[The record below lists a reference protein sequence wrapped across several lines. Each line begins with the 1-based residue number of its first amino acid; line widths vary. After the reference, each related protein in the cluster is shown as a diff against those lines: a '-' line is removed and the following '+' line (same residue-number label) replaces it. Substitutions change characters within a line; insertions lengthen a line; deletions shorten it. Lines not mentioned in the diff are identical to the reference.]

1 MGVIRI
7 ADANMINAL
16 KLVSVRRGY
25 DPRDFVLI
33 NFGGGGAMHAGALM
47 RELRVNKVIIPTD
60 PAVFSAWGMLMTDLR
75 RDYIRTQ
82 ICRTDQVTPE
92 HLNAIYEEMEEQAR
106 QDLAAERV
114 KKSEMEIQRFADMRY
129 MGQEHTVKV
138 SLSAGKITAQ
148 VMPDINERFHA
159 LHEHTYTFR
168 LDTPVELVNY
178 HIMALGRVKKPEI
191 KKLDG
196 GKGKLDDARKGK
208 RRVNF
213 DELGFHEADIYE
225 RDLLPVGVAIRGPA
239 VVEEPASTTVVF
251 PDQQLTRDEYGFL
264 HIKMVD

>member
-1 MGVIRI
+1 
-7 ADANMINAL
+7 
-16 KLVSVRRGY
+16 
-25 DPRDFVLI
+25 
-33 NFGGGGAMHAGALM
+33 
-47 RELRVNKVIIPTD
+47 
-60 PAVFSAWGMLMTDLR
+60 
-75 RDYIRTQ
+75 
-82 ICRTDQVTPE
+82 
-92 HLNAIYEEMEEQAR
+92 
-106 QDLAAERV
+106 
-114 KKSEMEIQRFADMRY
+114 MEIQRFADMRY

-138 SLSAGKITAQ
+138 SLPAGKITAQ